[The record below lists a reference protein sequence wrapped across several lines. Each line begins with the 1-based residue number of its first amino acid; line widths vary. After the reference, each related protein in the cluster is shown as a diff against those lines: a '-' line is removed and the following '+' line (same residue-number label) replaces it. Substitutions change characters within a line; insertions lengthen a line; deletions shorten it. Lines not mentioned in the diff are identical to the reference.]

1 MYFPPW
7 GPWWKGI
14 TGHAAE
20 LGGVTP
26 HWCYYP
32 PLCGPNFAL
41 FPLALMGIRQLFLE
55 AKAQARALGKT
66 EVDLGVISFL
76 DHLSLTLLG

>member
-1 MYFPPW
+1 MYFPPS

-14 TGHAAE
+14 PGHAAE
-20 LGGVTP
+20 LGGASQ
-26 HWCYYP
+26 HWCCYP

-41 FPLALMGIRQLFLE
+41 LFLALMMIRQLFLE

-76 DHLSLTLLG
+76 DHLSLILLG